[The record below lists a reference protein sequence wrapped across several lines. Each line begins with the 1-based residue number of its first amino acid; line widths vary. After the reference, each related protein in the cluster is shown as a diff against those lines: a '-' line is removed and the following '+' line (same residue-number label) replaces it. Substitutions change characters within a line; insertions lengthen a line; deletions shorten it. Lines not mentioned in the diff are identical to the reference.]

1 MDSKLWALRCPYCKS
16 NETKVIDKRATDR
29 GNATRRRRECLD
41 CSKRFTTYERA
52 ETLDL
57 LVIKKNGQREPFDRQ
72 KLRLNL
78 TKACEKRPIDQDT
91 IDNLISEVVQRLI
104 ALRRSEVES
113 YAIGEIV
120 MEFLKGLDDVA
131 YIRFASV
138 YREFKDIHDF
148 EKEVLQ
154 ISADSDLRPADM
166 VETLEWI
173 TVKEAVAIFGVPE
186 RTLRRYISQRKIRSR
201 LENRERLVY
210 ANDIRPPKNDGNQG
224 EWLDIKAAVAHFGMS
239 ERTVRRH
246 ISQGKIESSLVNGK
260 RLVYANSQP
269 KPPSAKQRI

>member
-1 MDSKLWALRCPYCKS
+1 M
-16 NETKVIDKRATDR
+16 
-29 GNATRRRRECLD
+29 G
-41 CSKRFTTYERA
+41 
-52 ETLDL
+52 
-57 LVIKKNGQREPFDRQ
+57 
-72 KLRLNL
+72 
-78 TKACEKRPIDQDT
+78 DT

-120 MEFLKGLDDVA
+120 MAFLKGLDDVA

-186 RTLRRYISQRKIRSR
+186 RTLRRYISQRKIRPR

-210 ANDIRPPKNDGNQG
+210 ANDIRPPKNDGNRG
-224 EWLDIKAAVAHFGMS
+224 RKKEKKKPKRNTNKKKR
-239 ERTVRRH
+239 E
-246 ISQGKIESSLVNGK
+246 GK
-260 RLVYANSQP
+260 
-269 KPPSAKQRI
+269 

>member
-1 MDSKLWALRCPYCKS
+1 MRCPYCKS
-16 NETKVIDKRATDR
+16 NETKVIDKRTTDR
-29 GNATRRRRECLD
+29 GNATRRRRECLG

-120 MEFLKGLDDVA
+120 MGFLKGLDDVA

-138 YREFKDIHDF
+138 YRDFQDIGEFQA
-148 EKEVLQ
+148 Q
-154 ISADSDLRPADM
+154 IEDL
-166 VETLEWI
+166 
-173 TVKEAVAIFGVPE
+173 
-186 RTLRRYISQRKIRSR
+186 
-201 LENRERLVY
+201 
-210 ANDIRPPKNDGNQG
+210 KN
-224 EWLDIKAAVAHFGMS
+224 
-239 ERTVRRH
+239 
-246 ISQGKIESSLVNGK
+246 
-260 RLVYANSQP
+260 
-269 KPPSAKQRI
+269 

>member
-1 MDSKLWALRCPYCKS
+1 MRCPYCKS
-16 NETKVIDKRATDR
+16 NETKVIDKRTTDR